1 MVTSFILCII
11 FINDRDELA
20 IRVNAGYILKRFVD
34 CYSSKEEPKE
44 YIRLFKDIVLPNLKI
59 GIRKDNEDVQTEY
72 ILVLEHIIEHS
83 KYYTDL
89 DDMRVLVGNTRN
101 AATDDDDDEDG
112 EDNFSKV
119 LIIFNYIVDKSH
131 QKIT

>member
-1 MVTSFILCII
+1 M
-11 FINDRDELA
+11 
-20 IRVNAGYILKRFVD
+20 
-34 CYSSKEEPKE
+34 
-44 YIRLFKDIVLPNLKI
+44 
-59 GIRKDNEDVQTEY
+59 
-72 ILVLEHIIEHS
+72 LEHIIEHS

-101 AATDDDDDEDG
+101 AATDDDDDEM